1 MSRKPTLEPRWLVG
15 LLNAWAR
22 RTSREKGLGYPT
34 LCAMLKDGIPGRV
47 RSYEPTGYGDADLKD
62 IDQAVSQLDVMRRLA
77 VMRYFKP
84 WMARAIDAEYSYA
97 ASVPNMWATLL
108 REALAM
114 LETKLARLKE
124 GAPCTAM

>member
-22 RTSREKGLGYPT
+22 RTSRDNGLGYPT

-62 IDQAVSQLDVMRRLA
+62 IDHAVSQLDVMRRLA

-84 WMARAIDAEYSYA
+84 WMARAIDAEVQRDTDTWLYH
-97 ASVPNMWATLL
+97 L
-108 REALAM
+108 RLALGELAQA
-114 LETKLARLKE
+114 LDRKRETHVSIA
-124 GAPCTAM
+124 

>member
-84 WMARAIDAEYSYA
+84 WMARAIDAELQRDSDTWLYH
-97 ASVPNMWATLL
+97 LKL
-108 REALAM
+108 ALA
-114 LETKLARLKE
+114 ELAQALDRKRE
-124 GAPCTAM
+124 SAESIA

>member
-15 LLNAWAR
+15 LLSAWAR
-22 RTSREKGLGYPT
+22 RTSRDKGLGYPT
-34 LCAMLKDGIPGRV
+34 LCPMLKDGVPGRV

-84 WMARAIDAEYSYA
+84 WMARAIDAEVKRDTDTWLYH
-97 ASVPNMWATLL
+97 LKL
-108 REALAM
+108 ALAE
-114 LETKLARLKE
+114 LAQVLDRKRETHASI
-124 GAPCTAM
+124 A